1 MTSAS
6 MQSVRLPWCL
16 GSFPTLLFIYVLL
29 FFMLAFTA
37 ISYRAWF
44 HTSRL
49 ERFGGGGVIPFLM
62 SHLCHKMKTEHRS
75 ARHGTHTGW
84 WVGTA
89 IKDGHFMKSAPNY
102 WFPSAVLLPSSKL
115 SSCNTFLRML
125 PCPSMEPTLT
135 VLPVSGC
142 GSHSGAP
149 PCRLSVGGPVF
160 GWHGLLVAP
169 QLVGTYLFPGVG
181 FPRSSWHNEKQK
193 PR

>member
-1 MTSAS
+1 MMLRQFSYIIIYL
-6 MQSVRLPWCL
+6 RLTFLHVGFYCHFLPCL
-16 GSFPTLLFIYVLL
+16 
-29 FFMLAFTA
+29 
-37 ISYRAWF
+37 ISYKQTREIW
-44 HTSRL
+44 
-49 ERFGGGGVIPFLM
+49 GGVIPFLM

-160 GWHGLLVAP
+160 GWHGLLAAP
-169 QLVGTYLFPGVG
+169 QLVGTYLSPGVG

>member
-1 MTSAS
+1 MMLRQFSYIIIYL
-6 MQSVRLPWCL
+6 RLTFLRGGFYCHFSLCL
-16 GSFPTLLFIYVLL
+16 
-29 FFMLAFTA
+29 
-37 ISYRAWF
+37 ISYKQTREIRGEGGWSHFLF
-44 HTSRL
+44 H
-49 ERFGGGGVIPFLM
+49 P
-62 SHLCHKMKTEHRS
+62 CHKMKTEHGS
-75 ARHGTHTGW
+75 AWHGTHTGW
-84 WVGTA
+84 VGTVV
-89 IKDGHFMKSAPNY
+89 KDGHFMKLTPKY
-102 WFPSAVLLPSSKL
+102 WFLSAVLLPSSKL

-160 GWHGLLVAP
+160 GWHGLLAAP
-169 QLVGTYLFPGVG
+169 QLVGTYLSPGVG